1 MLDIL
6 RRLVQAVTDADDLD
20 DALTIIVTRI
30 KDTMQTGVCSVYL
43 FDEQAE
49 RWVLMATDGL
59 NPNSVRIAS
68 LGKTE
73 GLVGSVG
80 SRGELLNLDDA
91 PKHPAFRF
99 LQETGEEIFQSF
111 LGVPVVH
118 QRETLGVLVVQQ
130 TTPRR
135 FSDDEEALLVTVA
148 AQLSALIAHAKI
160 SGRLH
165 LHTASGEG
173 SKDVHF
179 KGVAGVSGIAI
190 GTAFVRTPPARL
202 RRVKDATTD
211 DPERELIEFQAALS
225 EVKSELRRISETLSA
240 HLQQSETALFD
251 TYLRML
257 EDHTLSGEVCQRIR
271 SGETAPT
278 ALKHVVLDL
287 VARFEAMN
295 DPYLKERAT
304 DLMDLG
310 RRILAQLLHEN
321 LGALQYPDDA
331 ILVAEDVTPVML
343 GEIDTASLRGIVSL
357 KGSANSHVAI
367 LARGLGIPAVM
378 GAMDLPLSDLS
389 GAQLVVDGWRGEVV
403 VEPSEAVLF
412 EYRSAIRDAEALA
425 TDLERVT
432 TGPAT
437 TADGKRIHLMLNSGP
452 FGDLSKRQRSWIDGV
467 GLYRTEFVFLS
478 RSRFPT
484 EEEQVLEYRNEL
496 QTYAPMPVVMR
507 TLDIGGDKSLP
518 YFCIEEANPFLGWRG
533 VRVTLDHPEI
543 FLTQIRA
550 MLRASIGLNNLRI
563 MLPMITTVEELRA
576 SRQLIER
583 VASELLSEG
592 CAIQSPDIG
601 VMIEVPSAVYMAD
614 ELAREA
620 DFLSVGSN
628 DLTQYLLAVDRTNAR
643 VADMF
648 DVFHPAVL
656 RALDQTCRAAR
667 AQDIP
672 MALCGEMAGDPM
684 SAIVLVGLGFTEL
697 SMSAASLA
705 QVKRGLEAFSMADCR
720 ALAQQVI
727 QCGSGQE
734 VIAHVGQAFVAR
746 DLGLLLPPR
755 LRETLQVESV

>member
-20 DALTIIVTRI
+20 QALNIIVTRI

-43 FDEQAE
+43 FDEHAE

-59 NPNSVRIAS
+59 NPDSVRIAS

-99 LQETGEEIFQSF
+99 LRETGEEIFQSF

-118 QRETLGVLVVQQ
+118 QRQILGVLVVQQ

-165 LHTASGEG
+165 LRSAGGEG
-173 SKDVHF
+173 SQDVHF
-179 KGVAGVSGIAI
+179 KGVAGVSGVAI

-202 RRVKDATTD
+202 RRVKDATAE
-211 DPERELIEFQAALS
+211 DPERELQEFQAALS
-225 EVKSELRRISETLSA
+225 EVKSELRRIGDSLSA

-271 SGETAPT
+271 SGESAPT
-278 ALKHVVLDL
+278 ALKYVVLDL

-321 LGALQYPDDA
+321 VGALQYPPDA

-343 GEIDTASLRGIVSL
+343 GEIDTAALRGIVSV

-378 GAMDLPLSDLS
+378 GAMDLPLSDLA
-389 GAQLVVDGWRGEVV
+389 GVQLVVDGWRGEVV
-403 VEPSEAVLF
+403 VEPSELVLD
-412 EYRSAIRDAEALA
+412 EYRMAIRDAEALA
-425 TDLERVT
+425 TDLERVS
-432 TGPAT
+432 TGHAT
-437 TADGKRIHLMLNSGP
+437 TQDGARIHLMLNSGP
-452 FGDLSKRQRSWIDGV
+452 FGELSARQRSWIDGV

-478 RSRFPT
+478 RARFPT
-484 EEEQVLEYRNEL
+484 EDEQLAEYRAEL
-496 QTYAPMPVVMR
+496 ETYAPMPVVMR

-518 YFCIEEANPFLGWRG
+518 YFSIDEANPFLGWRG

-550 MLRASIGLNNLRI
+550 MLRASIGLNNLRV
-563 MLPMITTVEELRA
+563 MLPMVTTVEELRA

-583 VASELLSEG
+583 VVSELLAEG
-592 CAIQSPDIG
+592 LQVHSPDVG

-628 DLTQYLLAVDRTNAR
+628 DLTQYVLAVDRTNAR

-656 RALDQTCRAAR
+656 RALDQTCRAAQG
-667 AQDIP
+667 QDIP
-672 MALCGEMAGDPM
+672 TALCGEMAGDPM
-684 SAIVLVGLGFTEL
+684 AAVLLVGLGFHEL

-705 QVKRGLEAFSMADCR
+705 QVKRSLGAFSLEECR
-720 ALAQQVI
+720 RLAHQAI
-727 QCGSGQE
+727 QCGCGQD
-734 VIAHVGQAFVAR
+734 VMQLMGHALSSRG
-746 DLGLLLPPR
+746 LGLLLPPR
-755 LRETLQVESV
+755 LRESVQVESQ

>member
-30 KDTMQTGVCSVYL
+30 KETMQTGVCSVYL

-59 NPNSVRIAS
+59 NPDSVRIAS
-68 LGKTE
+68 LGKAE

-99 LQETGEEIFQSF
+99 LRETGEEIFQSF
-111 LGVPVVH
+111 LGVPIVH
-118 QRETLGVLVVQQ
+118 QREVLGVLVVQQ

-165 LHTASGEG
+165 LHAASGG
-173 SKDVHF
+173 ATDVHF
-179 KGVAGVSGIAI
+179 QGVAGVSGIAI
-190 GTAFVRTPPARL
+190 GTAFVRKPPARL

-211 DPERELIEFQAALS
+211 DPERELQEFQAALS
-225 EVKSELRRISETLSA
+225 EVKAELRRISETLSA
-240 HLQQSETALFD
+240 HLQRSETALFD

-271 SGETAPT
+271 SGESAPT
-278 ALKHVVLDL
+278 ALKYVVLDL

-310 RRILAQLLHEN
+310 RRILAQLLHEQVET
-321 LGALQYPDDA
+321 LQYPPDA

-343 GEIDTASLRGIVSL
+343 GEIDTAALRGIVSV

-367 LARGLGIPAVM
+367 LARSLGIPAVM
-378 GAMDLPLSDLS
+378 GAVDLPLSDLA
-389 GAQLVVDGWRGEVV
+389 GVALVVDGWRGEVV
-403 VEPSEAVLF
+403 VQPSDAVLS
-412 EYRSAIRDAEALA
+412 EYQSAMRDADALA
-425 TDLERVT
+425 TDLERVPSGHAMT
-432 TGPAT
+432 S
-437 TADGKRIHLMLNSGP
+437 DQHRIHLMLNSGP
-452 FGDLSKRQRSWIDGV
+452 FGELSPRQRSWIDGV
-467 GLYRTEFVFLS
+467 GLYRTEFVFLT
-478 RSRFPT
+478 RARFPT
-484 EEEQVLEYRNEL
+484 EDEQMIEYRAEL
-496 QTYAPMPVVMR
+496 ESYAPMPVVMR

-518 YFCIEEANPFLGWRG
+518 YFSIEEANPFLGWRG

-550 MLRASIGLNNLRI
+550 MLRASIGLNNLRV
-563 MLPMITTVEELRA
+563 MLPMVTTVEELRA

-583 VASELLSEG
+583 VVSELLSEG
-592 CAIQSPDIG
+592 YAIKSPDVG
-601 VMIEVPSAVYMAD
+601 VMIEVPSAVYMAH
-614 ELAREA
+614 ELAQEA

-628 DLTQYLLAVDRTNAR
+628 DLTQYVLAVDRTNAR

-656 RALDQTCRAAR
+656 RALDQTCRAAQ

-672 MALCGEMAGDPM
+672 MALCGEMAGDPV
-684 SAIVLVGLGFTEL
+684 SAVILVGLGFTEL

-705 QVKRGLEAFSMADCR
+705 LVKRTLAAFSLTDCQMI
-720 ALAQQVI
+720 AQQSVA
-727 QCGSGQE
+727 CGSGQD
-734 VIAHVGQAFVAR
+734 VLALVGQAFLAR
-746 DLGLLLPPR
+746 DLGLVLPPK
-755 LRETLQVESV
+755 LRESLLEEMQ